1 MGLCPLH
8 PDHRPSLLVDPSKN
22 LFYCYGCGR
31 GGDVIRFAELYHG
44 VRFVDA
50 MALLRH
56 WSGLGSLLP
65 DVTRFYQLQLHRH
78 AEAVAY
84 LQQRGLHQA
93 KVIEELR
100 IGYAP
105 GRCLR
110 AWLTS
115 LGYPLE
121 SLQQAGLVNAEGQD
135 TYSHRIVFPLEGNL
149 YGRSTGA
156 APPHRFLPGSK
167 GGLYGWEKVRTFPEI
182 ILVEGMFD
190 LAVLWQAG
198 FRNVTCALGSHLN
211 ALQFRQLCTDD
222 GVRATPDGV
231 PGLRCRCQRQWSAGG
246 TTIVAAFASRRNHRA
261 ARRTAGWLMTPTAS
275 LSAAADG
282 SEFQRLLERAARE
295 LSCARQRGLSN
306 AHSPFR
312 VSADTGREVAWVNRF
327 LDQQRVRSVAES
339 TLRSYAHDLLHFLRW
354 WAAVHKT
361 DAITETGPDRV
372 HIPGLHSLPGRPE
385 SAARRRKYQ
394 PSE

>member
-1 MGLCPLH
+1 MSWQAADLLKQQISLLDYLQGQGWKPARRSAGGRLMGLCPLH
-8 PDHRPSLLVDPSKN
+8 PDHQPSFLVDPNKN

-31 GGDVIRFAELYHG
+31 GGDVIRLAELYHG
-44 VRFVDA
+44 VRFAEA

-65 DVTRFYQLQLHRH
+65 DVAKFYQMQLHRH

-84 LQQRGLHQA
+84 LLQRGLHQA
-93 KVIEELR
+93 EVIEELR

-121 SLQQAGLVNAEGQD
+121 ALQQAGLVNPEGYD

-156 APPHRFLPGSK
+156 ARPHRFLPGSK
-167 GGLYGWEKVRTFPEI
+167 GGLYAWEKVRDYPEI

-198 FRNVTCALGSHLN
+198 FHNVTCCSG
-211 ALQFRQLCTDD
+211 D
-222 GVRATPDGV
+222 P
-231 PGLRCRCQRQWSAGG
+231 
-246 TTIVAAFASRRNHRA
+246 
-261 ARRTAGWLMTPTAS
+261 
-275 LSAAADG
+275 
-282 SEFQRLLERAARE
+282 LE
-295 LSCARQRGLSN
+295 C
-306 AHSPFR
+306 
-312 VSADTGREVAWVNRF
+312 
-327 LDQQRVRSVAES
+327 
-339 TLRSYAHDLLHFLRW
+339 
-354 WAAVHKT
+354 AAVS
-361 DAITETGPDRV
+361 PV
-372 HIPGLHSLPGRPE
+372 V
-385 SAARRRKYQ
+385 Y
-394 PSE
+394 